1 MEIDLSA
8 SGFLA
13 MLAGGRAGGFVPEP
27 PKFAEMVKAKY
38 GKAAGARFYGKD
50 ARTGVEYY
58 MPVTVTFAAN
68 TILQTN
74 WGAWFPEGQMITWDL
89 PFPIISISQKKHI
102 VDTLLTERQGTFK
115 ELINGGEYDV
125 TIKGF
130 CINNTNE
137 LPEDDIIMLQKLA
150 ACPYAFELRSA
161 LTDIFLMSPE
171 RGGAKPMAVVKD
183 LKLPDMRGVMNVKSY
198 ELTLVSD
205 LPFSLVE
212 V

>member
-27 PKFAEMVKAKY
+27 PKFAEMVKATW
-38 GKAAGARFYGKD
+38 GKVASAPLYKQD
-50 ARTGVEYY
+50 LRTGVEYY
-58 MPVTVTFAAN
+58 MPVTVTFSSK
-68 TILQTN
+68 TIWQTH
-74 WGAWFPEGQMITWDL
+74 WGALQGEMITWDL

-115 ELINGGEYDV
+115 ELINGGEYDI

-171 RGGAKPMAVVKD
+171 RGGAKATAVVKE

-198 ELTLVSD
+198 ELTLASD
-205 LPFSLVE
+205 LPFSIVE